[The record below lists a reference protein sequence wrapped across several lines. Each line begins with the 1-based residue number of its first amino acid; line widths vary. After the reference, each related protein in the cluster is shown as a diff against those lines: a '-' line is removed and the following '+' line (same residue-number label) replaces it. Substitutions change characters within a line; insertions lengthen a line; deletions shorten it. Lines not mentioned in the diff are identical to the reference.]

1 MTQFEHRQSAHCE
14 SGVVANLVSASG
26 VPMSEPM
33 AFGLSSSLIFAYL
46 PMVKMAGMPLI
57 AYRMLPGSIMKGSA
71 KAMNANWQSETF
83 SNADEGMAALDRALD
98 AGKSVGLQTSIYW
111 LPYVPEDMRF
121 HFNAH
126 NLVVSHKEG
135 DEYVVSDPVF
145 PELKRTDAAS
155 LKKARFV
162 KGVMAPKGRM
172 YQLLEAPNN
181 INYEKAIPAAIERNR
196 KLMKAPM
203 VPMVGTKGIRYMG
216 RQIQKLAKNP
226 TKSDYLKQYLGHI
239 VRMQEEIGTGGA
251 GFRFIYAAFLKES
264 AEMLNSKL
272 LAEAGDAMTDAGDEW
287 RRFALNATKMCRGRK
302 DMDADALYDLL
313 DVCAKKEQAVWDM
326 LKGVKTAV

>member
-14 SGVVANLVSASG
+14 SGVVSNMVTASG
-26 VPMSEPM
+26 VAMSEPM

-57 AYRMLPGSIMKGSA
+57 AYRMMPGSIMNGSA
-71 KAMNANWQSETF
+71 KAMNAKWASQTF
-83 SNADEGMAALDRALD
+83 SNADEGMAALDRALEQ
-98 AGKSVGLQTSIYW
+98 GKPVGLQTSIYW

-126 NLVVSHKEG
+126 NLVVSHKDG

-162 KGVMAPKGRM
+162 KGVMAPKGKM
-172 YQLLEAPNN
+172 YHLLEPPEN
-181 INYEKAIPAAIERNR
+181 IDYSVAIPAAIEKNR
-196 KLMKAPM
+196 KLMKAPL
-203 VPMVGTKGIRYMG
+203 VPMVGNKGIRYMG
-216 RQIQKLAKNP
+216 REIQKLAKKP
-226 TKSDYLKQYLGHI
+226 SKSEYLKQYLGHI

-264 AEMLNSKL
+264 AALLNSKL

-302 DMDADALYDLL
+302 DMDADVLHELL
-313 DVCAKKEQAVWDM
+313 DVCATKEQATWDM
-326 LKGVKTAV
+326 LKGLKASL